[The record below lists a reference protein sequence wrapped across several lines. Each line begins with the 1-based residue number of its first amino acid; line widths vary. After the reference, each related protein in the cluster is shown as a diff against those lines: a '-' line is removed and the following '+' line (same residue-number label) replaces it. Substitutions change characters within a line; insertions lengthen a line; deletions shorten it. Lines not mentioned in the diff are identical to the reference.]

1 VPIEEKRKQEAAL
14 EIDQPKGRLLRRA
27 VGTRL
32 RHGRRWRN
40 SIEWGVHNFIA
51 FT

>member
-1 VPIEEKRKQEAAL
+1 VPVEEKGKQEAAL
-14 EIDQPKGRLLRRA
+14 EIDEPKGRLLRRA

-40 SIEWGVHNFIA
+40 GIGWLVHGFIT
-51 FT
+51 FS